1 MIKLLKVYHKDKKE
15 AKFVRIN
22 NDLIFKKDIFDML
35 IQASEDHL
43 KYPKKNILERVE
55 SDTRITIVYNLDR
68 ETFIVVYSR

>member
-1 MIKLLKVYHKDKKE
+1 MIKLLEVYHKDKKE

>member
-1 MIKLLKVYHKDKKE
+1 MIKLLEVYHKDKKE
-15 AKFVRIN
+15 TEFVKVN

-55 SDTRITIVYNLDR
+55 SDTRITIIYKLDR